1 MQSPKKDTWNSKNTI
16 RSSLVLVDLEIES
29 RSTTCTNSLDYST
42 TIEMVAVKSGWFFK
56 ILMIIRLI
64 RMFYCLYLCSL

>member
-42 TIEMVAVKSGWFFK
+42 TIEMVAVKSG
-56 ILMIIRLI
+56 
-64 RMFYCLYLCSL
+64 